1 MDLRLEGP
9 NPVHYQQGD
18 SYEEFGLQVS
28 DSQPENFIRRVSI
41 KYSSP
46 FGAFFTTPGVHHVN
60 YTIQTP
66 WIEGKP
72 TITKTRYFFLLLFIV
87 IYFGILYYIYNL

>member
-1 MDLRLEGP
+1 
-9 NPVHYQQGD
+9 
-18 SYEEFGLQVS
+18 VS

-41 KYSSP
+41 DYSSAL
-46 FGAFFTTPGVHHVN
+46 GAYFVEPGVHYVN

-72 TITKTRYFFLLLFIV
+72 TITKTR
-87 IYFGILYYIYNL
+87 